1 MYDTKLEIY
10 NKLKADSSLLNML
23 ALNKPYFNVS
33 GYASTVNSIIPA
45 GKATGETI
53 SPFITIQAGPE
64 TRFQEHSYNAF
75 FYIRVYNSND
85 KSFVDI
91 DKIAQRVIDL
101 LDEST
106 LTLTTAVFVKLIYE
120 DISVEDTD
128 EELNLNF
135 REMKFRVLKI

>member
-33 GYASTVNSIIPA
+33 GSTSTVNSIIPA

-106 LTLTTAVFVKLIYE
+106 LTLITAVFVKLIYE